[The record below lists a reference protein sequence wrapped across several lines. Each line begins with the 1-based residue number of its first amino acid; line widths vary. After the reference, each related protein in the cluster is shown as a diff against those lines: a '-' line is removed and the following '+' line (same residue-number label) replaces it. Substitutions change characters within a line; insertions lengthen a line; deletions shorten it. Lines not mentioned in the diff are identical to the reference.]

1 MSEFFGRLE
10 ADLRA
15 AAERPPRREVPMPA
29 IAVAALLALA
39 LAPIALVLGSGDE
52 AGAPEE
58 RPVSQT
64 PDAPQRPEIPGYPD
78 AEVVAT
84 GTAPVAGP
92 WEIFTF
98 RSERL
103 ADPKTGEVYQPAGL
117 GCLGVRLLEPPAN
130 HSGVVSGQCGAFP
143 RTPGF
148 SRLQLTVPSIAG
160 GAREVLVYGR
170 APEEAAWVRVTFDGR
185 GPVQVEPLEGPE
197 SADYYLIAVPPD
209 TSGGRVNWIDND
221 GHEGSSGVELLP
233 P

>member
-15 AAERPPRREVPMPA
+15 AAERPPRRALPVPA

-39 LAPIALVLGSGDE
+39 VAPIVLVLGSGDE
-52 AGAPEE
+52 EGAPGLRSGLE
-58 RPVSQT
+58 
-64 PDAPQRPEIPGYPD
+64 APQRPDIPGYPD

-103 ADPKTGEVYQPAGL
+103 TDPKSGEVYQPGGL
-117 GCLGVRLLEPPAN
+117 GCLGVRLLDPPAS
-130 HSGVVSGQCGAFP
+130 HSGVVSGQCGEFP

-148 SRLQLTVPSIAG
+148 SRSQLTVPNIAG
-160 GAREVLVYGR
+160 GAREILVYGR
-170 APEEAAWVRVTFDGR
+170 APEEAAWVRITFDGR
-185 GPVQVEPLEGPE
+185 GPVQVEPVEGPDG
-197 SADYYLIAVPPD
+197 ADYYLIAAPAD
-209 TSGGRVNWIDND
+209 ASGGRVNWLDND
-221 GHEGSSGVELLP
+221 GKEGSPGHELLP